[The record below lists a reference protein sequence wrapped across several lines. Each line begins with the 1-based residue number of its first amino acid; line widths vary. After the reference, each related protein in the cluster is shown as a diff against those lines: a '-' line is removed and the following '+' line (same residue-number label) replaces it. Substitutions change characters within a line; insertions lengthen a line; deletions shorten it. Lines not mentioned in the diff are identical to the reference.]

1 MQEDVGKIRYTL
13 PVRIFA
19 LETDTQKLI
28 ASFTG
33 PKEQPVITVF
43 AHWFTFFFVLIQRIF
58 YALILSVIGW
68 LFVQFL
74 EAPLDLT
81 VGVLLII
88 SLVVVWYPLLKKYID
103 WRYDFIYVTTD
114 KIVLV
119 DQSSVIHQKISQMS
133 LENFGTVSVKTQ
145 FLNLFPFGELHMNLE
160 EGGGQEVVLEYVP
173 DVQNVADKISDA
185 IVSFQRR
192 KEHDQTGK

>member
-1 MQEDVGKIRYTL
+1 MQEDEGKTRYTL

-33 PKEQPVITVF
+33 PKEQAIVTVF
-43 AHWFTFFFVLIQRIF
+43 AHWFTFFFILLQRIF
-58 YALILSVIGW
+58 YAFILSVIGW
-68 LFVQFL
+68 LLVQFL

-81 VGVLLII
+81 VGILLIV
-88 SLVVVWYPLLKKYID
+88 SLFVVWYPLLKKYID
-103 WRYDFIYVTTD
+103 WKYDFIYVTTD

-133 LENFGTVSVKTQ
+133 LENFGTVSVATQ
-145 FLNLFPFGELHMNLE
+145 FLNLFPFGALHMNLE

-173 DVQNVADKISDA
+173 NVQQVADKISDA

-192 KEHDQTGK
+192 KEHERTGQ